1 MKDQFNSVLNMGSIS
16 KVVGM
21 IPGLSS
27 NLIPKGKEKE
37 STDRIKKFMCIMD
50 SMTDKELDCEQEITE
65 SRLYRIAKGAGAH
78 PREVQ
83 YLLEEHKRFA
93 KMVGQMGKMGL
104 GNMDEASIKKN
115 PQAALKNAKKAMDP
129 KAMQQMQGQMGGMM
143 EMMKGMDPNEMAKM
157 QEMMS
162 GMMGGAGGMGGG
174 LGGLASMAQ
183 GLMGGKNHGLP
194 GMGGAGGAGG
204 LA

>member
-1 MKDQFNSVLNMGSIS
+1 MGSIS

-50 SMTDKELDCEQEITE
+50 SMTDKELDCEVEVNE
-65 SRLYRIAKGAGAH
+65 SRLFRIARGAGAH

-93 KMVGQMGKMGL
+93 KMVESMGKMGL
-104 GNMDEASIKKN
+104 GNIDQEQLKKN

-129 KAMQQMQGQMGGMM
+129 KAMQNLQGQMGGMM
-143 EMMKGMDPNEMAKM
+143 DMMKNMDPNEMQQM
-157 QEMMS
+157 QDMMQ
-162 GMMGGAGGMGGG
+162 GMMGGGGGMPGMGGLGGLAQMAQGMMGGAGGAGGRNPGIPGMGGAGGMGG
-174 LGGLASMAQ
+174 LA
-183 GLMGGKNHGLP
+183 
-194 GMGGAGGAGG
+194 
-204 LA
+204 